1 MTLDAFI
8 TSARMWLIE
17 MVAKSAEKDAE
28 REVQEFLRELD
39 RPPAGYVVQKPGGP
53 AVRPGFSDEEE
64 MALFDRARN
73 TMKGG

>member
-1 MTLDAFI
+1 MTLDAFL

-17 MVAKSAEKDAE
+17 VIAKSSEKDAE
-28 REVQEFLRELD
+28 REVADFIRELD
-39 RPPAGYVVQKPGGP
+39 RPPVGYKKKQGNKP

-64 MALFDRARN
+64 MALFNQAAK